1 MVAVLALPIA
11 AIVATLLLADPRP
24 PQVPPLVRIGESATL
39 TPSPA
44 PQPGTQSPSADPP
57 SRSQLPPPPPV
68 DDDDDD
74 DDDDDLFDDDVFDD

>member
-24 PQVPPLVRIGESATL
+24 PQAPPLVRIGESATV
-39 TPSPA
+39 TPSSPSSE
-44 PQPGTQSPSADPP
+44 PGSPSPSADPP

-74 DDDDDLFDDDVFDD
+74 DDDDIFDDDVFDD